1 MKFSDYSIYQFCE
14 KVYSLFEVPSD
25 RTQIPLV
32 DMYQFLEEKSN
43 NFDLKSFEY
52 LIQDIRNFHINIEF
66 NTTNPAACP
75 EIEIDQA
82 TGLQSTENKEL
93 RESHKYYLKHNFNDV
108 ISIFEYGISSLI
120 CIFDFKCK
128 LKFTDKQTLRQKVE
142 LFHKALPSALFL
154 HDLDSLLK
162 FSDLAEKEYARII
175 ESSKTTADNI
185 IQLKLEENHT
195 TNSVLQE
202 NPNIKQTEQAKLTFA
217 HIALICIYQNILIN
231 SQNAEN
237 VIEEYHG
244 KGESR
249 KLLERYSHFL
259 KQDNRIAV
267 KKTNEHSRKAEMARE
282 KLLIEVITYLENKQL
297 NTTKA
302 QKDLEEIQKY
312 L

>member
-32 DMYQFLEEKSN
+32 DMYQFIEEKSN

-66 NTTNPAACP
+66 NTINPAACP

-93 RESHKYYLKHNFNDV
+93 RESHKYYLKHNFNDI
-108 ISIFEYGISSLI
+108 ISIFEYGMSSLI

-162 FSDLAEKEYARII
+162 FSDIAEKEYARII
-175 ESSKTTADNI
+175 ESSKITPNNI
-185 IQLKLEENHT
+185 IQSKPKEKHTTT

-202 NPNIKQTEQAKLTFA
+202 KPIIKQLKQANLTHA
-217 HIALICIYQNILIN
+217 HIALICFYQGIAINTQNGDEILLKYN
-231 SQNAEN
+231 GTGGPKKL
-237 VIEEYHG
+237 IEKYNLYLIRGNRVCCNET
-244 KGESR
+244 KSDLSKR
-249 KLLERYSHFL
+249 KLLIKVIDFL
-259 KQDNRIAV
+259 NR
-267 KKTNEHSRKAEMARE
+267 N
-282 KLLIEVITYLENKQL
+282 NL
-297 NTTKA
+297 NSELAT
-302 QKDLEEIQKY
+302 KDLDELEKNMKI
-312 L
+312 